1 MPGEL
6 VATGVTRADEAVF
19 RPVRAGNAFEET
31 VERLLSAIR
40 LGVVPPGGRLPAE
53 RELAAT
59 LKVSRVTVR
68 EAIRALGEAG
78 YVASRRGRY
87 GGTFVLRSDAW
98 AERDPARRPKAADI
112 EDALTLRAALEVG
125 AAEAAAGAQLGPH
138 ERRHLRKRLEDCAAA
153 RLPDYRS
160 MDSRLH
166 LAIAEVAGSTSLTA
180 AVADVRMRVNELLDG
195 IPLLQRNLAH
205 SNDQHR
211 AIVTAVLD
219 GEPEAARR
227 AMAEHLAGTAAL
239 LHAFLT

>member
-1 MPGEL
+1 VSGEL
-6 VATGVTRADEAVF
+6 AAAGVTRADEAVF

-40 LGVVPPGGRLPAE
+40 LGVVPPGERLPAE

-68 EAIRALGEAG
+68 EAIGALVEAG

-98 AERDPARRPKAADI
+98 VERDPAQRPRAADI
-112 EDALTLRAALEVG
+112 DDALMLRAALEVG

-138 ERRHLRKRLEDCAAA
+138 ERRHLRKRLEDCAGA

-205 SNDQHR
+205 SNNQHR
-211 AIVTAVLD
+211 VIVTAVLD

-227 AMAEHLAGTAAL
+227 AMSEHLAGTAAL
-239 LHAFLT
+239 LHGFLA